1 MLQKKNSDENK
12 KSVVAFFSL
21 EMSSEQLSTRIVSE
35 QSRIKSNDIRRGK
48 ITEEEMNRL
57 IETSRNIH
65 ELPMLIDETPAI
77 TISTLSNRARR
88 MKRLFG
94 LDLIVVDYIQLMASG
109 SRRYDGR
116 VQEISEITQG
126 LKALAKELNVP
137 VLALSQLS
145 RATEQRD
152 DKRPQLSDLRES
164 GSIEQDAD
172 VVMFVYREEYYLERK
187 EPKLGSIEHAEWQSK
202 MNEILGSADLMIGKQ
217 RHGPTG
223 NVKVEF
229 EAIYTKFKDAQKT

>member
-1 MLQKKNSDENK
+1 
-12 KSVVAFFSL
+12 
-21 EMSSEQLSTRIVSE
+21 MSSEQLSTRIVSE

-88 MKRLFG
+88 IKRLFG
-94 LDLIVVDYIQLMASG
+94 LDMIVVDYIQLMSAG

-145 RATEQRD
+145 RAAEQRD

-172 VVMFVYREEYYLERK
+172 VVMFVYREAYYLERK
-187 EPKLGSIEHAEWQSK
+187 EPRPATVEYAEWQAK
-202 MNEILGSADLMIGKQ
+202 MSEVSNLAEIIVGKQ

-223 NVKVEF
+223 NVFLEF
-229 EAIYTKFKDAQKT
+229 EAMFTKFKDIQNSSV